1 MQRMPHFTLI
11 QVAPE
16 SRHRYLRARWHCC
29 VRVAVALGLSV
40 SLTACGATTVS
51 LKPPTPTDAT
61 VMETCSTLKDSLPAR
76 LRGLHKVA
84 TNPAS
89 DLTAAWSDA
98 ANSIVALRCGVES
111 FDTATADILSVN
123 DVDWAPTQR
132 DRGTSFVTVGR
143 QVTVQVDIPATL
155 RPEASYLVPLADA
168 IAVAVP
174 LTN

>member
-1 MQRMPHFTLI
+1 MPHFKVV
-11 QVAPE
+11 QVATE
-16 SRHRYLRARWHCC
+16 SRQRLLPTSLRRCAR
-29 VRVAVALGLSV
+29 VVVALGLSALV
-40 SLTACGATTVS
+40 TACGTTSVS
-51 LKPPTPTDAT
+51 LKPPNPTDAT
-61 VMETCSTLKDSLPAR
+61 VMETCSTLKDSIPAR

-84 TNPAS
+84 TSPAS

-98 ANSIVALRCGVES
+98 ANSIVTLRCGVES
-111 FDTATADILSVN
+111 FDTATSDILSVN

-168 IAVAVP
+168 IAAAVP